1 MKVEFILT
9 CSTTLFRK
17 SSHRFLP
24 SSVACSNT
32 PVADEPVLSSDS
44 QTSLIWDQR
53 ISSAVVKHFNR
64 SLKDKS
70 YIALYKVFLYF
81 SLHKDQ
87 EVQWPN
93 GQCLYIQ
100 IKWPGSMGF
109 WARLSILLVLLSTQ
123 VQMGTFLLM
132 FCEGPL
138 DFTRSV
144 ILILRQHQK
153 FLRPKLFLVQPLHN
167 IGRIMQT
174 TGLHLKDNQIMVLI
188 YLQRGISSKVFS
200 SPTR

>member
-44 QTSLIWDQR
+44 QTSLIQDQR

-70 YIALYKVFLYF
+70 YIALYRVLLYF
-81 SLHKDQ
+81 ALHKDQ
-87 EVQWPN
+87 EVQCP
-93 GQCLYIQ
+93 YIQ

-109 WARLSILLVLLSTQ
+109 WARLSILSTQ